1 MPTDIVMPQMGES
14 IFEGTITKWLKK
26 PGDKVQRDEPLFEIS
41 TDKVDA
47 EIPAP
52 ASGVL
57 QDIMVAEGATVQVN
71 TVVGTISA
79 DGESAAA
86 KPAAPLPAS
95 PESAKS
101 QTDWGK
107 GASPPEV
114 TRFLHGPQPLGFELA
129 RALRIFWELLTGFRS
144 LHFVGPCV
152 TVFGSARFGEE
163 HPYYALGR
171 EIGARLAK
179 VGFTVMT
186 GGGPGI
192 MEAANRGARESG
204 GRSIGCNIELP
215 QEQKPN
221 RYLDRW
227 ITFRHF
233 FVRKLM
239 LVKYSYAFVALPG
252 GFGTLDEILE
262 VATLIQTGK
271 IRRFPI
277 VLIGRE
283 FWKPF
288 LEFVRSRLVAEQA
301 VAPED
306 AARFLVTDSPAEA
319 VEAIT
324 GVAMIQFGL
333 TYGPRLRRR
342 WYFGE

>member
-1 MPTDIVMPQMGES
+1 
-14 IFEGTITKWLKK
+14 
-26 PGDKVQRDEPLFEIS
+26 
-41 TDKVDA
+41 
-47 EIPAP
+47 
-52 ASGVL
+52 
-57 QDIMVAEGATVQVN
+57 
-71 TVVGTISA
+71 
-79 DGESAAA
+79 
-86 KPAAPLPAS
+86 
-95 PESAKS
+95 
-101 QTDWGK
+101 
-107 GASPPEV
+107 
-114 TRFLHGPQPLGFELA
+114 
-129 RALRIFWELLTGFRS
+129 
-144 LHFVGPCV
+144 
-152 TVFGSARFGEE
+152 VFGSARFGEE

-171 EIGARLAK
+171 EIGARLARA
-179 VGFTVMT
+179 GFTVMT

-252 GFGTLDEILE
+252 GFGTLDEIFE
-262 VATLIQTGK
+262 VATLVQTGK
-271 IRRFPI
+271 IRGFPI

-283 FWKPF
+283 FWEPL

-301 VAPED
+301 VALED

-324 GVAMIQFGL
+324 DVAMRQFGL